1 MARYDKYNP
10 FSGGFRAPLAANWL
24 DADVAVPVGVG
35 LNANGRIVKG
45 AGNTGIVGVIVIDSK
60 GKVAGTVV
68 DTMTAGEIVDC
79 TGLTAGTTYYINDT
93 TGALETAAPAAGV
106 NKVLAGR
113 TVEAQRLV
121 VQVQRAQG

>member
-35 LNANGRIVKG
+35 LDVNGRIVKG